1 MVERER
7 PAALI
12 TGGAKRIGKAIV
24 IELAQ
29 KGYDIA
35 LHYNYS
41 LEEAQKLQKGV
52 RSLGVECEL
61 FQTNFENPKETTK
74 LIDQVIEVFPNLEIL
89 INNAS
94 IYESG
99 SFLDYDMDRLE
110 RHFLIN
116 FKTPYILTRD
126 FAIRLKT
133 GHVINITDTKIN
145 QLAVE
150 YFGYTLSKKTLY
162 DFTRMAAK
170 ELAPHIRVNGICPG
184 PILPPKTSEPG
195 YMEKRSES
203 VPLKRTG
210 NPELIS
216 GTVWFLIEN
225 TFITGECIHVDGG
238 EHLTN

>member
-1 MVERER
+1 MVERQR

-12 TGGAKRIGKAIV
+12 TGGARRIGKAIV
-24 IELAQ
+24 LELAQ

-41 LEEAQKLQKGV
+41 LNEAQNLQKEV
-52 RSLGVECEL
+52 RSLRVECEL
-61 FQTNFENPKETTK
+61 FQTNFDNPKETTK
-74 LIDQVIEVFPNLEIL
+74 LIDRVVEIFPNLEIL

-99 SFLDYDMDRLE
+99 SFLEDDLDHLE
-110 RHFLIN
+110 RQFLIN

-126 FAIRLKT
+126 FAIRQKK
-133 GHVINITDTKIN
+133 GHVINIADTKIN

-184 PILPPKTSEPG
+184 PILPPKSSESD
-195 YMEKRSES
+195 YMDKRSES
-203 VPLKRTG
+203 VPLKKTG